1 MLEFF
6 TVAYYTDRL
15 GTLKEKENKQIN
27 NLFNNE
33 EISRSLTN
41 KNINIDALN
50 LLSGMIVLVIAIWAA
65 KLAYNCNIK
74 RSDVSQV
81 ISVLFAFFFPGFYL
95 IYYFI
100 WHTLLENKC

>member
-27 NLFNNE
+27 NLFNDE
-33 EISRSLTN
+33 EISRSLIN

-50 LLSGMIVLVIAIWAA
+50 LVAGIIVLVVAIWAA
-65 KLAYNCNIK
+65 KLAYTCNIK

-81 ISVLFAFFFPGFYL
+81 IAVLFAFFFPGFYL
-95 IYYFI
+95 IYYFV
-100 WHTLLENKC
+100 WHTFLGNKC